1 MAETKEVKAMA
12 AQRVA
17 SAPAIDEYALGE
29 NRVLIITAQA
39 IATSEALTLA
49 ATTKLAGQ
57 RGLSV
62 DEKIDTLDVSNK
74 DSGGRKIYAPGRIET
89 KIAVDGME
97 VYGDASLEL
106 LKTKLR
112 AKEVVYATKMDI
124 KDGSA
129 QCAPVLITSF
139 KEDAKDGSEVT
150 YAFDLVLCDDW
161 AEVV

>member
-1 MAETKEVKAMA
+1 MAEKKEVKAMTT
-12 AQRVA
+12 QRVA
-17 SAPAIDEYALGE
+17 TAPKTEEYALGE
-29 NRVLIITAQA
+29 NRVLIITEQA

-49 ATTKLAGQ
+49 AETKLAGQ

-89 KIAVDGME
+89 KIAVDGLE

-106 LKTKLR
+106 LKTKLQM
-112 AKEVVYATKMDI
+112 KETVFATKMDR
-124 KDGSA
+124 KANTA

-150 YAFDLVLCDDW
+150 YAFDLVLCGDW
-161 AEVV
+161 VEVV